1 MESTCVALEILRSLQ
16 NFPRP
21 KIFYVV
27 FANPSFI
34 PDFIMYIL
42 RYTHWKP
49 RHKFS
54 YANEFLY
61 MYVYLY

>member
-1 MESTCVALEILRSLQ
+1 MSFFESTCVALEILRLHQ

-21 KIFYVV
+21 KIFYIAV

-42 RYTHWKP
+42 RDTH
-49 RHKFS
+49 
-54 YANEFLY
+54 
-61 MYVYLY
+61 